1 LSYLFFHK
9 AIINSDQWQ
18 VAVSRKDTIN
28 YNVLEIEKLFFNDI
42 NNYKQKELALN
53 YNETLLSDKFKL
65 L

>member
-1 LSYLFFHK
+1 
-9 AIINSDQWQ
+9 